1 MTTGRN
7 EQLRAAR
14 GRVPSRSA
22 PGECLSRSEL
32 AEEVNGWLWRK
43 TGRRYDLDGHHIAKY
58 ERGVVRY
65 PISPYRAALRAVLG
79 VRTDIEL
86 GFVAPSRRRT
96 DRQPTQL
103 AALGGESWSVA
114 GILDASDEATGSTLI
129 NRRDALRSGLA
140 ATGAAMLGPLAAG
153 WLEPLE
159 GWAER
164 GGSRFSL
171 TEVEALERAVSLLR
185 EWRSAGLGPSAIVA
199 QLGEV
204 TDRLHGAADT
214 ELTGRVFLAA
224 AELAKTAGS
233 MFFDAGAH
241 PSAQR
246 YYVLAVQLAKV
257 AREGSFAAAT
267 LAALARQ
274 SFDLGA
280 AADGLEIIGLAQ
292 HGTRDTATPGLRA
305 MLSTRQAWGHAQRG
319 EVYAFHRA
327 VSAAEPSFAE
337 ASDGEPRWLSGL
349 DEAELAGVLGARFR
363 DLARHD
369 SSQARHSVTYIGK
382 ALRLRDPSRT
392 RNRVFDLV
400 GLARAHLITGEPEQG
415 CRLVAEA
422 LPLVDLGHPGRVA
435 RKLGDWSREATR
447 YSDLPVVRETQDR
460 VRELA
465 SVT

>member
-1 MTTGRN
+1 
-7 EQLRAAR
+7 
-14 GRVPSRSA
+14 
-22 PGECLSRSEL
+22 
-32 AEEVNGWLWRK
+32 
-43 TGRRYDLDGHHIAKY
+43 
-58 ERGVVRY
+58 
-65 PISPYRAALRAVLG
+65 
-79 VRTDIEL
+79 
-86 GFVAPSRRRT
+86 
-96 DRQPTQL
+96 
-103 AALGGESWSVA
+103 VA
-114 GILDASDEATGSTLI
+114 GILEASDEATRSTLI

-140 ATGAAMLGPLAAG
+140 ATGAAIVGPLAAG
-153 WLEPLE
+153 WLEPLQ
-159 GWAER
+159 GWAHR
-164 GGSRFSL
+164 GGSRFSVA
-171 TEVEALERAVSLLR
+171 EVEALERAVSVLR

-199 QLGEV
+199 QLGDV

-241 PSAQR
+241 PSAQS
-246 YYVLAVQLAKV
+246 YYVLAVQLAKA
-257 AREGSFAAAT
+257 AREGSFAATT

-305 MLSTRQAWGHAQRG
+305 MLATRQAWGHAQQG

-327 VSAAEPSFAE
+327 VSAAEQSFA
-337 ASDGEPRWLSGL
+337 DTGDDEPRWLTSL
-349 DEAELAGVLGARFR
+349 DEAELAGVIGARFR

-369 SSQARHSVTYIGK
+369 PTQARHSVTYIGK

-422 LPLVDLGHPGRVA
+422 LPLVDLSHPGRVA

-447 YSDLPVVRETQDR
+447 YSDLPVVRETRDR
-460 VRELA
+460 AHELA